1 MQYNL
6 IIPGRLPGLNE
17 YIKACR
23 ANKFA
28 GAAMKKDCETAI
40 GWHIKIHLKGVKIT
54 KPVYLNYI
62 WYEKDKKRDLDG
74 ITSFGM
80 KVIQDALV
88 DTGVLQG
95 DGWKNII
102 GFSHSFEVSRNNPRI
117 EILIEEREE
126 TK

>member
-1 MQYNL
+1 MQYKL
-6 IIPGRLPGLNE
+6 IIPGRLPNLND
-17 YIKACR
+17 YTKKCR

-28 GAAMKKDCETAI
+28 GATMKKDCETAI

-62 WYEKDKKRDLDG
+62 WFEKDKKRDHDNVCF
-74 ITSFGM
+74 SQKF
-80 KVIQDALV
+80 IQDALV
-88 DTGVLQG
+88 AAGVLEG

-102 GFSHSFEVSRNNPRI
+102 GFSHSFEVSKNNPRI